1 MFCNNSGAFTTTF
14 KTSGGTGIVVAQG
27 KRALLLADGTN
38 VVAGRPMSKPMEGW
52 EMTSDLKIPGNDVDR
67 RQCNREHEEDMR
79 HRLDRIEDLLT
90 CTKEALTRHIAEE
103 ATLKPAL
110 EELITLWKGS
120 KILFPILAA
129 LSVAAAGAFHGS
141 RNMCAGD
148 NCMNMPEK
156 VVIGDA
162 ELWHGDCREVL
173 PMVTADACLT
183 DPKG

>member
-1 MFCNNSGAFTTTF
+1 
-14 KTSGGTGIVVAQG
+14 
-27 KRALLLADGTN
+27 
-38 VVAGRPMSKPMEGW
+38 
-52 EMTSDLKIPGNDVDR
+52 MTSDLKIPGNDVDR

-129 LSVAAAGAFHGS
+129 LSVAAAGAFTWIKEHV
-141 RNMCAGD
+141 R
-148 NCMNMPEK
+148 
-156 VVIGDA
+156 
-162 ELWHGDCREVL
+162 W
-173 PMVTADACLT
+173 
-183 DPKG
+183 